1 MVKEKILLGIWVY
14 RIRIEQEEM
23 QKVSMIYNIHHY
35 FTEDGGLAGI
45 LPAQGGTHRKSNS
58 TANNQMGLKNQMG
71 FSGATGNNMKFVKP
85 SELNLDFINPNSNQ
99 RSMGVKGSHQLANGH
114 GAGPST
120 SNHQQLANQNV
131 QNILQN
137 LRTPQN

>member
-1 MVKEKILLGIWVY
+1 
-14 RIRIEQEEM
+14 M
-23 QKVSMIYNIHHY
+23 QKVSVFDYVDSFLNK
-35 FTEDGGLAGI
+35 DANLAGM

-58 TANNQMGLKNQMG
+58 TANNQMGIKNQMG

-99 RSMGVKGSHQLANGH
+99 RSMGVKGSHQLGNSH

-120 SNHQQLANQNV
+120 GNH
-131 QNILQN
+131 
-137 LRTPQN
+137 

>member
-1 MVKEKILLGIWVY
+1 
-14 RIRIEQEEM
+14 M
-23 QKVSMIYNIHHY
+23 QKVSIDKYVYSIV
-35 FTEDGGLAGI
+35 FIDGSMAGM

-99 RSMGVKGSHQLANGH
+99 RSMGVKGSHQLGNSH

-120 SNHQQLANQNV
+120 GNH
-131 QNILQN
+131 
-137 LRTPQN
+137 